1 MARAVEYEALFSP
14 LTIPGGDG
22 TLVLRTVAPNVF
34 AVVLDSGEGGGVLMA
49 GGKPRIR
56 IGASREKKMVIRIQN
71 PCCSLEDSFVTVS
84 SNLLNAYNARME
96 EDGIYGVR
104 RGSDMK
110 EVLVDILGDPFVYMQ
125 QCWVSQKEIEDE
137 VESVFGCELFQMPH
151 IRNISVE
158 EMARIAADFKTQISA
173 FPDVD
178 PKVIR
183 REVMGNYIVSM
194 PNPKMK
200 KLLFEMFYYIN

>member
-1 MARAVEYEALFSP
+1 MVARAVEYEALFSS

-56 IGASREKKMVIRIQN
+56 IGASQEKKMVIRIQN
-71 PCCSLEDSFVTVS
+71 PCCSLEESFVTVS

-96 EDGIYGVR
+96 EDGIHGVR

-110 EVLVDILGDPFVYMQ
+110 EVLVDILGDPF
-125 QCWVSQKEIEDE
+125 VSQKEIEDE

-183 REVMGNYIVSM
+183 REVIGNYIVSM
-194 PNPKMK
+194 PKPKMK